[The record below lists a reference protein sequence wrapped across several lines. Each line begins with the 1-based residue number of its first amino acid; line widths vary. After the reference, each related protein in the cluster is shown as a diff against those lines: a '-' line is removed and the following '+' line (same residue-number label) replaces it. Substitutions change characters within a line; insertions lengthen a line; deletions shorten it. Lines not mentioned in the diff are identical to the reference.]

1 MPRSIPAVVRR
12 ELEAPQTALFL
23 LVLAEITHP
32 DLLEPARVANDV
44 VSYSL
49 GGNLYVGI
57 PFEIELLS
65 DGDRPPRG
73 RLGVSNVDQR
83 IAEVV
88 LALSSPP
95 RVKLEIYDGSDFAA
109 PDASRVRAAI
119 GTPTPFYS
127 ARHLRLKNISGNVAS
142 ISGELTS
149 WDPGRE
155 TWPSIRATRD
165 RLPGL
170 FR

>member
-1 MPRSIPAVVRR
+1 MPRALPAVIRR
-12 ELEAPQTALFL
+12 ELEAPETALFVL
-23 LVLAEITHP
+23 SLVEITHP
-32 DLLEPARVANDV
+32 DLLEPVRVANDV

-49 GGNLYVGI
+49 AGNLYTGI
-57 PFEIELLS
+57 PFEIELLG

-73 RLGVSNVDQR
+73 RLSVANVDQR

-88 LALSSPP
+88 LALTTPP
-95 RVKLEIYDGSDFAA
+95 RVALSLYDGADFAA
-109 PDASRVRAAI
+109 PDADNVRTAI
-119 GTPTPFYS
+119 GSPTPFYR
-127 ARHLRLKNISGNVAS
+127 ARHLKLKNISGTVSAV
-142 ISGELTS
+142 SGELTS

-155 TWPSIRATRD
+155 TWPAIRATKD